1 MSDLTAVSLC
11 SGYEGLGMGVMAVLG
26 GRLVAV
32 ADNDPGA
39 AAILAHRYPEVP
51 NLGDITETGW
61 GAVGPVGVLC
71 AGFPCQDVSCAGARR
86 GLREGTR
93 TGVWAH
99 VARAISALRP
109 PLVVLENVRGM
120 LSAGA
125 DSDVEPCPGCM
136 GETGDELA
144 LRASGAVLGDLADLG
159 YGSVWAV
166 VSAADAG
173 APHRRERVFILA
185 WPAADTDGRRWGP
198 EPGQPRRRGSGR
210 LRAEGRSPQP
220 PAYAE
225 RDGLQGNRAAAGPR
239 AGWQAEA
246 SIGRRPAVGGQPAEN
261 TDRPAGGE
269 WGLTAPGQE
278 TRRGARADT
287 GRPGG
292 TRTAPDADSARLGGL
307 AELNPPAAG
316 WLNGTHRG
324 HPDRR
329 SDGSDW
335 GPYAGA
341 IHRWEQVLGRPAPS
355 PTEPGRTGPRLSP
368 RFVEWLM
375 GLPQG
380 WVTEVPGLS
389 RNAQLK
395 ALGNGC
401 VPQQVA
407 LALSL
412 LLPHVPAEALAFLE
426 AAA

>member
-1 MSDLTAVSLC
+1 MTEPTIVSLC

-39 AAILAHRYPEVP
+39 AAILAHRYPDVP

-61 GAVGPVGVLC
+61 GAVGLVDVLC

-109 PLVVLENVRGM
+109 PLVVLENVRGL

-125 DSDVEPCPGCM
+125 DSDVELCPWCL
-136 GETGDELA
+136 GETGDEHA

-159 YGSVWAV
+159 YDSVGAV
-166 VSAADAG
+166 VSAAGAG
-173 APHRRERVFILA
+173 APHRRERWFCLA
-185 WPAADTDGRRWGP
+185 WLAVGPDGRRWW
-198 EPGQPRRRGSGR
+198 RRDD
-210 LRAEGRSPQP
+210 
-220 PAYAE
+220 
-225 RDGLQGNRAAAGPR
+225 RDG
-239 AGWQAEA
+239 
-246 SIGRRPAVGGQPAEN
+246 PAEN

-278 TRRGARADT
+278 TRRGAWTDT

-307 AELNPPAAG
+307 AELNPPAAD

-375 GLPQG
+375 GLPPG

-412 LLPHVPAEALAFLE
+412 LLPYVPAEALAFLE